1 MIMLSGNY
9 NFFNFLYLALCLS
22 LADNSWLEVR
32 RPFLTYSAPV
42 ITDIIMQSLYTD
54 VTVLM
59 NEWAESIF
67 NDNVWW
73 QDFEI
78 SIKVFICDMDWP

>member
-32 RPFLTYSAPV
+32 RPLLTYSAPV
-42 ITDIIMQSLYTD
+42 ITDIIITITTLIIIDTTISRSPLHLLTCSPP
-54 VTVLM
+54 VSAAWST
-59 NEWAESIF
+59 
-67 NDNVWW
+67 W
-73 QDFEI
+73 QP
-78 SIKVFICDMDWP
+78 MWLLAGP

>member
-32 RPFLTYSAPV
+32 RPLLTYSAPV
-42 ITDIIMQSLYTD
+42 ITITTLIIIDT
-54 VTVLM
+54 T
-59 NEWAESIF
+59 
-67 NDNVWW
+67 
-73 QDFEI
+73 I
-78 SIKVFICDMDWP
+78 SRSPLHLLTCSPLVSAAWSTWPPMWLLAGP

>member
-32 RPFLTYSAPV
+32 RPLLTYSAPV
-42 ITDIIMQSLYTD
+42 ITITTLIIIDT
-54 VTVLM
+54 
-59 NEWAESIF
+59 A
-67 NDNVWW
+67 
-73 QDFEI
+73 I
-78 SIKVFICDMDWP
+78 SRSPLHHLTCSPLVSAAWSTWPPMWLLAGP

>member
-32 RPFLTYSAPV
+32 RPLLTYSAPV
-42 ITDIIMQSLYTD
+42 ITDIIITITTLIIIGT
-54 VTVLM
+54 T
-59 NEWAESIF
+59 
-67 NDNVWW
+67 
-73 QDFEI
+73 I
-78 SIKVFICDMDWP
+78 SRCPLHHLTCSPLVSAAWSTWPPMWLLAGP